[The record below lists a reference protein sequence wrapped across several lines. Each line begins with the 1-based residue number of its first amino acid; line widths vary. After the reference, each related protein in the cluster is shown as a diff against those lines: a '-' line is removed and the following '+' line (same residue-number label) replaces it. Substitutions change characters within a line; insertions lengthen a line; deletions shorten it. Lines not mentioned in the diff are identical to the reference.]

1 MKVLIGNQIHSGDT
15 STIFEGLFPLKII
28 IKRFSK
34 SNSDIDY
41 KTHKKILELI
51 ESKHVI
57 HLYGSQN
64 TSTYSEFY
72 LENCESTLEKYLKE
86 ETFSIN
92 RIKKIFTQLNEA
104 FKLMVRHKI
113 IHRNIKPSNIL
124 IKSLNDENIIVK
136 LSGFSKS
143 TFSDNINSIQS
154 HSPYDAPELINNH
167 IANLK
172 SDLWSIGIILYE
184 LLYQSNQPIFNSY
197 GEISKNLNDKDLK
210 DLINRLLKKNP
221 NERINWDDYFSHP
234 FFNDNNNDTN
244 SSFPFR
250 RSQSTPLANMEINL
264 LKMEIDDHK
273 AKINKISNENL
284 ELKKII
290 NDTQQQNLIYKKKLS
305 DFEVNNSLYTNKLKS
320 ENNILND
327 RIDNLSSEYIRAKQS
342 FQDTQNNY
350 QKIIHDKEM
359 EINKLNGSLKELD
372 QITKALNVKHN
383 KNQKII
389 DKYKSKYG
397 DID

>member
-1 MKVLIGNQIHSGDT
+1 MKVLIGNQIKVGAN

-34 SNSDIDY
+34 SINNIDY
-41 KTHKKILELI
+41 KSHKKILELI

-64 TSTYSEFY
+64 TSEYSEFY
-72 LENCESTLEKYLKE
+72 LENCESTLENYLKE

-92 RIKKIFTQLNEA
+92 KIKKVFSQLNEA
-104 FKLMVRHKI
+104 FKLMVKNKI
-113 IHRNIKPSNIL
+113 IHRNLNTSNIL

-136 LSGFSKS
+136 LGGFSKS
-143 TFSDNINSIQS
+143 TFSDKVDLLSS
-154 HSPYDAPELINNH
+154 YTPYDAPEIINNQM
-167 IANLK
+167 ANLK

-184 LLYQSNQPIFNSY
+184 LLFHSNQPSFDSY
-197 GEISKNLNDKDLK
+197 GGISKNINDNDLK

-221 NERINWDDYFSHP
+221 NERIDWDDYFSHP
-234 FFNDNNNDTN
+234 FFNNNNNDN
-244 SSFPFR
+244 IPIR

-273 AKINKISNENL
+273 AKINKISNENI

-290 NDTQQQNLIYKKKLS
+290 NNTKQENLIYQKKLS
-305 DFEVNNSLYTNKLKS
+305 DYESSSYTNKLKN
-320 ENNILND
+320 ENNLLND
-327 RIDNLSSEYIRAKQS
+327 RIDNLSSEYIRAKQT

-350 QKIIHDKEM
+350 EKLLNDKNA
-359 EINKLNGSLKELD
+359 EINKLNGSIKELD
-372 QITKALNVKHN
+372 RITKALNIKHN
-383 KNQKII
+383 KHIKII
-389 DKYKSKYG
+389 EKYKKKYG
-397 DID
+397 DIE

>member
-1 MKVLIGNQIHSGDT
+1 MKVLIGNQIKVGAN

-34 SNSDIDY
+34 SINNIDY
-41 KTHKKILELI
+41 KSHKKILELI

-64 TSTYSEFY
+64 TSEYSEFY
-72 LENCESTLEKYLKE
+72 LENCESTLENYLKE

-92 RIKKIFTQLNEA
+92 KIKKVFSQLNEA
-104 FKLMVRHKI
+104 FKLMVKNKI
-113 IHRNIKPSNIL
+113 IHRNLNTSNIL

-136 LSGFSKS
+136 LGGFSKS
-143 TFSDNINSIQS
+143 TFSDKVDLLSS
-154 HSPYDAPELINNH
+154 YTPYDAPEIINNQM
-167 IANLK
+167 ANLK

-184 LLYQSNQPIFNSY
+184 LLFLFIIPSFNSF
-197 GEISKNLNDKDLK
+197 GDISNNLNDNDLK

-234 FFNDNNNDTN
+234 FFTENNKEN
-244 SSFPFR
+244 FPIR

-273 AKINKISNENL
+273 AKINKISNENIK
-284 ELKKII
+284 LKKII
-290 NDTQQQNLIYKKKLS
+290 NDTKQQNLVYQKKLS
-305 DFEVNNSLYTNKLKS
+305 DFEANNSLYTNKLKS

-327 RIDNLSSEYIRAKQS
+327 RIDNLSSEYIRAKQT
-342 FQDTQNNY
+342 FQDTQHNY
-350 QKIIHDKEM
+350 EKQLHDKDM